1 MAAKTIVD
9 IGNKSVDATNRPG
22 LERALTVKK
31 PKTSAAQ
38 EPAPTIAASAEAA
51 KTSFNRIHERSL
63 MKFCATSPSL
73 ELVGEKRRQEY
84 HKAGPFRGATAAT
97 SELDSQGRFTG

>member
-1 MAAKTIVD
+1 MDAKTIVAT
-9 IGNKSVDATNRPG
+9 GNKRVEATNRLG
-22 LERALTVKK
+22 LERALAEKK
-31 PKTSAAQ
+31 PRTSAVH

-84 HKAGPFRGATAAT
+84 HKAGPCLEFK
-97 SELDSQGRFTG
+97 L

>member
-1 MAAKTIVD
+1 MAAKTIVAT
-9 IGNKSVDATNRPG
+9 GNKSVEATNRPG
-22 LERALTVKK
+22 LERALTEKK

-38 EPAPTIAASAEAA
+38 EPAPAIAASAEAA

-73 ELVGEKRRQEY
+73 ELAGKNAAKNTTRQDHY
-84 HKAGPFRGATAAT
+84 AAVKAAI
-97 SELDSQGRFTG
+97 S